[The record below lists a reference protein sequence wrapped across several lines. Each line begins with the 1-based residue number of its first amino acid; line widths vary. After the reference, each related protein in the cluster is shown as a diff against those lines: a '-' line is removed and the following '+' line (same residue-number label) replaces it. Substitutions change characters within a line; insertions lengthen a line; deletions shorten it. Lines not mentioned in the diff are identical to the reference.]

1 MIVIDTSIAVKWIM
15 KDEEDSE
22 KAFILYQNHLLQKE
36 TILVPRLFY
45 IEIANSLIT
54 KSLSSIA
61 TIEKNIRFLYGV
73 KLSVYDPDE
82 NDMLVTVRQA
92 KKSKTTVYDMLFA
105 VAAKKYDTILIT
117 ADEKFVQKTKFPF
130 VKLLSE
136 YKPN

>member
-15 KDEEDSE
+15 KDEEESD
-22 KAFILYQNHLLQKE
+22 KALILYQNHLLKTE

-54 KSLSSIA
+54 KSSSLLA
-61 TIEKNIRFLYGV
+61 TIEKNIRFLYGI

-82 NDMLVTVRQA
+82 NDMLVTVQYA
-92 KKSKTTVYDMLFA
+92 NKSKTTVYDMLFA
-105 VAAKKYDTILIT
+105 VVAKKHNTILVT
-117 ADEKFVQKTKFPF
+117 ADEKFVKKTKFPF